1 MPTTERATWCPTPA
15 FVSASPRCRDDV
27 WKKSRTAASSQAGA
41 FETSTTTSAPA
52 RASFRP
58 SPVRVLTPVS
68 GDAASGSWPAPRSFS
83 TSFDPIS
90 PVPPI
95 TTIFMTFS
103 KDGTHDEHPPARDEM
118 RQVVRQAL
126 DVFARLLLEAL
137 HFDDLGDQH
146 IIGLTDGLS
155 GQVRRPRK
163 PPIRDRVQRL
173 ADDVAI
179 LRHQTLKVL
188 GQLRRTQLK
197 P

>member
-1 MPTTERATWCPTPA
+1 LAGSRWMPTTERATWCPTPA
-15 FVSASPRCRDDV
+15 FVSASPRRRDDV

-95 TTIFMTFS
+95 TTIFLTFLSAVPPEFDGRFVSNS

-137 HFDDLGDQH
+137 HLDDLGDEH
-146 IIGLTDGLS
+146 VIGLTDGLS
-155 GQVRRPRK
+155 GHV
-163 PPIRDRVQRL
+163 
-173 ADDVAI
+173 
-179 LRHQTLKVL
+179 
-188 GQLRRTQLK
+188 G
-197 P
+197 